1 MSNVKTLS
9 VHIIADVSLVM
20 SKTTMISLALIMT
33 NVKGILIAVIFNP
46 RNFVLNREYV
56 GVSALMRRRLNLKHL
71 KCINNDGSYTCE
83 CFPGYDKAGEQCF
96 DINECD
102 DAVWQGM
109 DPF

>member
-1 MSNVKTLS
+1 MTKIN
-9 VHIIADVSLVM
+9 
-20 SKTTMISLALIMT
+20 LALTMT
-33 NVKGILIAVIFNP
+33 SAKRILIAVIFNP